1 MQVTCQPV
9 HCGPKHCGSAHVS
22 WYIEGHHIVDQL
34 MRGPTLC
41 VITLWVSTLV
51 STLRVIT
58 HCRSLHIAGHYT
70 LWVGISWVIT
80 FWVSSCGVLNFCSS
94 HCGLVHRGSSHCGW
108 AHCRSAHCGSAYTLG
123 GQHSAGKGYT
133 VTCNLALGEGMK
145 IKDPQC
151 RNHI

>member
-1 MQVTCQPV
+1 MRVTTLWISSCGV
-9 HCGPKHCGSAHVS
+9 LHCVSSHCGLVHWSVHRGSLHIAGHYTS
-22 WYIEGHHIVDQL
+22 W
-34 MRGPTLC
+34 
-41 VITLWVSTLV
+41 
-51 STLRVIT
+51 VIT
-58 HCRSLHIAGHYT
+58 HCGSLHIAGHYT
-70 LWVGISWVIT
+70 LRVGISRVIT

-108 AHCRSAHCGSAYTLG
+108 VHCGSAHCGSAYTLG

-133 VTCNLALGEGMK
+133 VSCNLALGEGMK